1 VLTFALAVFFLI
13 ITPGPGVLSVAG
25 VGASFGARPGARYIA
40 GLFIGTNLVGLAV
53 VSGLAAIL
61 LASDQIRTG
70 LLIASVGYL
79 LYLAAKIAFA
89 GSQIAFKEAAKAP
102 GIRDGLMLQAVNPK
116 AYAVNTTLFMGFAFM
131 PDNLMLETALK
142 FLIMNAIWVPIH
154 FAPPQFSAS
163 SATPHQRRD
172 GLGHAHCRGL
182 GADGPEIGG
191 LLMRPHQPHSRI
203 AVSTRPLW

>member
-1 VLTFALAVFFLI
+1 MLTFALAVFFLI

-61 LASDQIRTG
+61 LASEQIRTG

-89 GSQIAFKEAAKAP
+89 GSQIAFKEATKAP
-102 GIRDGLMLQAVNPK
+102 GIRDGIMLQAVNPK

-154 FAPPQFSAS
+154 FAWLFLGITLRRLNLAPA
-163 SATPHQRRD
+163 AQRRINVAMALAMLTVV
-172 GLGHAHCRGL
+172 GLA
-182 GADGPEIGG
+182 
-191 LLMRPHQPHSRI
+191 LMAPK
-203 AVSTRPLW
+203 